1 MAGTGTAGAQATTES
16 AAEPK
21 TGTTTTTEKTTTEN
35 KPAEGKPA
43 TETTTTEKK
52 TETATEA
59 KPAGSTE
66 TSGKAGEAVA
76 EPKAPEK
83 YELKV
88 PDDAKAYVDA
98 DDLKYLETIARA
110 SNWTNEDA
118 QAALEEHL
126 VTVQAQS
133 ARFLEATKA
142 DPNYGGEKL
151 AETQRRARAVIDRI
165 RPVGHER
172 RDRFLAFMGRGG
184 AGNHVEVLSF
194 LADLGKA
201 MGEDSPTQSRSAQAG
216 GGEDTAAM
224 LYDHPTSRALEGK
237 T

>member
-21 TGTTTTTEKTTTEN
+21 TGTTTTETKTTETPAA
-35 KPAEGKPA
+35 KPD
-43 TETTTTEKK
+43 TTTTTTEKT
-52 TETATEA
+52 TETATEE

-66 TSGKAGEAVA
+66 TSGKAGEAAA

-83 YELKV
+83 YELQV

-142 DPNYGGEKL
+142 DPIYGGEKL

-201 MGEDSPTQSRSAQAG
+201 MGEDSPTHTRSVQAG

-224 LYDHPTSRALEGK
+224 LYDHPSSRALAEK
-237 T
+237 A